1 MQKAMLR
8 QKELKAKHHKILIEL
23 LDKRIPCQMT
33 ADPSSIH
40 TSGLHCWHIR
50 HSLNFPASPLGQI
63 TMIDKLGQAPACC
76 LPPQSQHSTRSLV
89 TACLQLYVDLSCSK
103 CISCGWLRWWSGD
116 WSSSSNAVSGCHQC
130 QSGPA
135 EPWEQNPNFTQV
147 TAQPAAI
154 QLSIQP

>member
-8 QKELKAKHHKILIEL
+8 QKEWKSLQNFALV
-23 LDKRIPCQMT
+23 DKRIPCQM
-33 ADPSSIH
+33 SKWLLI
-40 TSGLHCWHIR
+40 
-50 HSLNFPASPLGQI
+50 
-63 TMIDKLGQAPACC
+63 QAPSTSADSTVDIFGTRWISRRV
-76 LPPQSQHSTRSLV
+76 LWDRSQWLTSWARPQSQHSTRSLV

>member
-8 QKELKAKHHKILIEL
+8 QKEWKSLQNITLVV
-23 LDKRIPCQMT
+23 KRIPCQMT

-63 TMIDKLGQAPACC
+63 TMIDKLGQA
-76 LPPQSQHSTRSLV
+76 SITTQHEEPGHCMFAALWI
-89 TACLQLYVDLSCSK
+89 VDLNCSK